1 VHGLTLLA
9 KSTPKQ
15 KGVPDEDDAA
25 GESPDAR
32 GPVGGPAVLE
42 RTDQEEE
49 P

>member
-1 VHGLTLLA
+1 LVA
-9 KSTPKQ
+9 KSTLKH
-15 KGVPDEDDAA
+15 KGVADQDDAA

-32 GPVGGPAVLE
+32 GPVGGPAVVE